1 VTPQQRRRFD
11 EAIDAA
17 IAVTRRQRSQVL
29 ARTKRR
35 FNAAIAVA
43 LREALSD
50 VTRTIA
56 RVRGALSGTI
66 GVKRVW
72 IKRRTVPQH
81 TVRRHQRLVFYK
93 LPETP

>member
-17 IAVTRRQRSQVL
+17 IAVTRRRAL
-29 ARTKRR
+29 ASAKRR

-50 VTRTIA
+50 VTRKIG
-56 RVRGALSGTI
+56 RIRGALSGTV

-72 IKRRTVPQH
+72 IKRRVVPQH

-93 LPETP
+93 IPEIP